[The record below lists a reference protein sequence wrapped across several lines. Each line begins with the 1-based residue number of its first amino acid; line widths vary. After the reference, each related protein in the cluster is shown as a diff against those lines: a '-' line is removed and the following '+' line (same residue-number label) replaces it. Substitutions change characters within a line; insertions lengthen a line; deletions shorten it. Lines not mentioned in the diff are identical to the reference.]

1 MLAKLIVTAVV
12 AAIPFVAS
20 AQGIIGYTSNK
31 VGGRIELS
39 DIEAPGN
46 VPGCAGKFIARAF
59 GGEGSDVYGCWN
71 FNEGDETLTITWP
84 TGKKTYLNDTF
95 KVTEYGNEL
104 LRKNR
109 ESKEGR
115 GRNWKAL

>member
-1 MLAKLIVTAVV
+1 MISKLVVTLLV
-12 AAIPFVAS
+12 AATPFVAT
-20 AQGIIGYTSNK
+20 AQGIIGYSSNK

-39 DIEAPGN
+39 DIEAPSG
-46 VPGCAGKFIARAF
+46 VPGCEGKFIARAF
-59 GGEGSDVYGCWN
+59 GGEGKDVYGCWN

-84 TGKKTYLNDTF
+84 HGRKTYLNETF

-109 ESKEGR
+109 EGSSNRKG
-115 GRNWKAL
+115 NWKTL